1 MPPFAVFGTVA
12 AYVVVT
18 VLLLSLNLTSLWRWW
33 IKAAAMLV
41 TTAFFVGTYYAIAG
55 LLGWPSAAALPDRFA
70 FLSSKIVEPN
80 KANGAPGAIFLWI
93 QEIDDNNVPTG
104 APRAYQMAFTTG
116 TAKDVSDAQSKKQ
129 AGKDIMGK
137 TSDKQGKE
145 GDSQEPPKK
154 LGPVIENTDIGATM
168 DTVPFS
174 DDSIH
179 MTFEELPPIL
189 LPDKAALTIDDI
201 H

>member
-1 MPPFAVFGTVA
+1 
-12 AYVVVT
+12 
-18 VLLLSLNLTSLWRWW
+18 
-33 IKAAAMLV
+33 
-41 TTAFFVGTYYAIAG
+41 
-55 LLGWPSAAALPDRFA
+55 
-70 FLSSKIVEPN
+70 
-80 KANGAPGAIFLWI
+80 
-93 QEIDDNNVPTG
+93 
-104 APRAYQMAFTTG
+104 MAFTTG